1 MNKGKRSARRG
12 HPRWDHDRGRRSP
25 RNTDTIKTNSQKN
38 LLCDLAA
45 ANSGVPLHRKSL
57 HSYYRISHVS
67 IPTYH
72 RTRESQTRSQT
83 KTRRQQ
89 TDRPHTQG
97 WRFAP
102 RCHLAWAS
110 EGTLVGPGKDTQ
122 GTPVP
127 LRRKAVGGPTD
138 ASRDHNDTTKGDQ
151 RCSGASS
158 SNTHA
163 VFNIWYEFGD
173 HTTPSS
179 WKTISRGEM
188 FSRWHVESFPREA
201 ECTDV
206 DVRIS
211 CCCWLFLSGYPSVG
225 G

>member
-1 MNKGKRSARRG
+1 MSAAKPVNRGKRSARRG

-102 RCHLAWAS
+102 DAILRGHRRARWWVPAR
-110 EGTLVGPGKDTQ
+110 
-122 GTPVP
+122 TPRVHQC
-127 LRRKAVGGPTD
+127 LHGGRPWVARQTPH
-138 ASRDHNDTTKGDQ
+138 ATPQRHDQ
-151 RCSGASS
+151 S
-158 SNTHA
+158 
-163 VFNIWYEFGD
+163 
-173 HTTPSS
+173 
-179 WKTISRGEM
+179 
-188 FSRWHVESFPREA
+188 
-201 ECTDV
+201 
-206 DVRIS
+206 
-211 CCCWLFLSGYPSVG
+211 
-225 G
+225 